1 MINKKI
7 TCSGHKIN
15 LRSLRIEDHQILKN
29 WCEEENNL
37 DYFPNSNFLHEIKSK
52 TWILSKINDKNGIYM
67 VIICRKEN
75 KIIGMTIL
83 ENIDLNNKNASWG
96 IYISNN
102 QYHKFDYC
110 FEVSQ
115 HIINYAFKKLNLNK
129 IYLNTL
135 ASNKRGREFH
145 KQLGF
150 TEEAV
155 FNNQILVDGY
165 YTNLIWS
172 SLERKNWKLMMIQK

>member
-1 MINKKI
+1 LINKKI
-7 TCSGHKIN
+7 TCSGSKIH
-15 LRSLRIEDHQILKN
+15 LRSLRIEDHQVIKN
-29 WCEEENNL
+29 WCKEENNIN
-37 DYFPNSNFLHEIKSK
+37 YFPNTNFLQEIKSEF
-52 TWILSKINDKNGIYM
+52 WLLNKINDKNGIYM
-67 VIICRKEN
+67 AIICRKKK
-75 KIIGMTIL
+75 KIIGITIL
-83 ENIDLNNKNASWG
+83 ENIDLNNKNAFWG
-96 IYISNN
+96 IYMSNN

-110 FEVSQ
+110 FEASQ

-135 ASNKRGREFH
+135 ASNKRGRKFH